1 MNDRELVEALFQR
14 KESAL
19 RDVVTAYGALCR
31 SVLRN
36 LLSAQS
42 DVEECENDVYLAV
55 WNSIPPN
62 RPESLAAY
70 VASLAR
76 RIGINRFKYEHR
88 ARRNPAAT
96 LLLSELSDAL
106 PDTETPQ
113 ELYGETE
120 LRDALNRFLY
130 TLPKETRVLFLRRY
144 FYLESVESLAKRLG
158 KSENLIAARLYRVR
172 KKLKKYLEQEGIRI

>member
-19 RDVVTAYGALCR
+19 RDVITAYGALCR

-62 RPESLAAY
+62 RPESLA
-70 VASLAR
+70 
-76 RIGINRFKYEHR
+76 
-88 ARRNPAAT
+88 
-96 LLLSELSDAL
+96 
-106 PDTETPQ
+106 
-113 ELYGETE
+113 
-120 LRDALNRFLY
+120 
-130 TLPKETRVLFLRRY
+130 
-144 FYLESVESLAKRLG
+144 
-158 KSENLIAARLYRVR
+158 
-172 KKLKKYLEQEGIRI
+172 